1 MKTFGLLP
9 DQILESL
16 TLDEQGEPI
25 VPEGKQA
32 VPLVK
37 LPSPEHDA
45 LTQVPEPVLVWHVD
59 RVERNWQLVPSTA
72 QQQHSLRVAQAKAL
86 VEAGYTVQPEGFTL
100 ALGDNDRSQFTQM
113 LTLVQEALSLGL
125 ITNEMPQTIADKDG
139 GKHTVSTL
147 RLRQILVLYGL
158 HYKGI
163 WDAATT
169 P

>member
-1 MKTFGLLP
+1 MDIALAVQQCRPGAEWLCGETY
-9 DQILESL
+9 ESL
-16 TLDEQGEPI
+16 EWLDAVQSKPTLEEL
-25 VPEGKQA
+25 EA
-32 VPLVK
+32 
-37 LPSPEHDA
+37 A
-45 LTQVPEPVLVWHVD
+45 YQVV
-59 RVERNWQLVPSTA
+59 
-72 QQQHSLRVAQAKAL
+72 VAQTNKVEAAKAQ
-86 VEAGYTVQPEGFTL
+86 VRAGYTVQPEGFTL
-100 ALGDNDRSQFTQM
+100 ALGDSDRSQFTQM

-125 ITNEMPQTIADKDG
+125 IDNDTPQIIADKDG

>member
-9 DQILESL
+9 DRIVESL
-16 TLDEQGEPI
+16 QLDEYGEPI
-25 VPEGKQA
+25 VPDGKTA
-32 VPLVK
+32 VPLIK
-37 LPSPEHDA
+37 LPPPEHDT
-45 LTQVPEPVLVWHVD
+45 LTQVPEPVLVWHAD
-59 RVERNWQLVPSTA
+59 RVERDWQVVLKTSEQLQA
-72 QQQHSLRVAQAKAL
+72 DRIEAAKAQ
-86 VEAGYTVQPEGFTL
+86 VRTGYTVQPEGFTL

-113 LTLVQEALSLGL
+113 LTLVQEALSLGF
-125 ITNEMPQTIADKDG
+125 IDNDTPQTIADKDG

>member
-1 MKTFGLLP
+1 MDYAAAILHCRPGALWSCGDTYASIQWMDSVLP
-9 DQILESL
+9 KPTEEELQQAW
-16 TLDEQGEPI
+16 LDYLA
-25 VPEGKQA
+25 QA
-32 VPLVK
+32 QFELQNQAAKDTK
-37 LPSPEHDA
+37 L
-45 LTQVPEPVLVWHVD
+45 
-59 RVERNWQLVPSTA
+59 
-72 QQQHSLRVAQAKAL
+72 AQAKAL
-86 VEAGYTVQPEGFTL
+86 VEAGYSVQPEGFTL

-125 ITNEMPQTIADKDG
+125 ITNETPQTIADKDG

-169 P
+169 S

>member
-1 MKTFGLLP
+1 MNLVEIRA
-9 DQILESL
+9 QLEQDHPVL
-16 TLDEQGEPI
+16 TEQVNGEIRTLTAEERAATLDR
-25 VPEGKQA
+25 
-32 VPLVK
+32 
-37 LPSPEHDA
+37 
-45 LTQVPEPVLVWHVD
+45 W
-59 RVERNWQLVPSTA
+59 
-72 QQQHSLRVAQAKAL
+72 AQAQFELQNQAAKDTKL
-86 VEAGYTVQPEGFTL
+86 VETQATVDAGYTVQPEGFTL
-100 ALGDNDRSQFTQM
+100 ALGDSDRSQFTQM

-125 ITNEMPQTIADKDG
+125 IDNDTPQTIADKDG